1 MIIFILILV
10 AIICS
15 GLTVA
20 KKGEFFADYMS
31 PKNTS
36 TINAIFSVLIFI
48 SHATNYIGN
57 QNLTGALDE
66 PYVSL
71 KVFLHQLV
79 VVTYLFFSGFG
90 IMESIKKKG
99 TAYVKAMPV
108 NRLFK
113 LWYHFAIVIV
123 LYTIVRI
130 GIMGVKYSLKD
141 YLLAYTGYTTI
152 GNSNWYLFVTFA
164 LYIIVIVSFLIF
176 KKSKVLATGFVC
188 ILSVLFIIFERKMGL
203 PTQNYNTVICFP
215 LGMIYSL
222 AKPYIDKILM
232 KNDLIWYTGFTAS
245 VAVFAFFSRNRYG
258 LVELKN
264 PLLDEIA
271 SFVSYEFFV
280 CAALIMLAIGMMKIN
295 IKSSVLDWFGEHIFS
310 FFILQRIPMLLLRH
324 FGYAYNSY
332 VFVILSFFGTIVMCM
347 FYDEAMDRLDKIIF
361 KKRVKKQV

>member
-1 MIIFILILV
+1 MIIFVLILV

-20 KKGEFFADYMS
+20 KKGEFFGDYMS
-31 PKNTS
+31 PKNTA

-57 QNLTGALDE
+57 DNLTGALDE

-113 LWYHFAIVIV
+113 LWYHFAIVLV
-123 LYTIVRI
+123 MYTIVRI
-130 GIMGVKYSLKD
+130 GIIGVKYSLKD

-164 LYIIVIVSFLIF
+164 LYIIVIVSFLVFRKNNI
-176 KKSKVLATGFVC
+176 LATALVCVLSLGFV
-188 ILSVLFIIFERKMGL
+188 LFEKKIGL
-203 PTQNYNTVICFP
+203 PTQYYNTVVCFP
-215 LGMIYSL
+215 LGMIFSL
-222 AKPYIDKILM
+222 VKPYVDKLIM
-232 KNDLIWYTGFTAS
+232 KNDLIWYTAFTVS
-245 VAVFAFFSRNRYG
+245 VAVFAYFSRNRWDR
-258 LVELKN
+258 
-264 PLLDEIA
+264 LLT
-271 SFVSYEFFV
+271 YEMFV
-280 CAALIMLAIGMMKIN
+280 CSALIMLAIAMMKIN

-324 FGYAYNSY
+324 FGLAYNNY
-332 VFVILSFFGTIVMCM
+332 LFIIFSFFGTIVLCM
-347 FYDEAMDRLDKIIF
+347 FFDEAMDRLDKIIF
-361 KKRVKKQV
+361 RKRIKK